1 MTTYCKRIVIVVA
14 ALLVSAGTG
23 CSPAEAQGLLDR
35 LRQTASGDSD
45 RRRWG
50 DIERHI
56 ERYDELTVRPT
67 VRHPFVDLEIPDAVG
82 PVYAVL
88 EGDLF
93 PASRELRV
101 RVKDADPEGDHIE
114 IDIESGDGVE
124 GRVSFFGREVPVAV
138 FRLWMDEI
146 FETETPEERFER
158 YWADSVTGVLH
169 VRGADH
175 MIRAGERIPY
185 RTFDEA
191 GRHDHELCMVCFQA
205 PSDLI
210 GYDEELEM
218 QQAALAQ
225 VRREYREVPD
235 RVAQAEM
242 QRLGEEMLADWPAPL
257 KGYGYRFA
265 LVDSPGVNAFAL
277 PAGRIF
283 VTTGL
288 LDLFETE
295 AELKAVLAHE
305 IAHVESRHSRR
316 KKTGA
321 DAGRAIG
328 GLLGVIGA
336 ARGDRRLM
344 AAAAATDIV
353 GALAFMNY
361 GREREREAD
370 MFASVFLARTN
381 ETDGLVGTFDKL
393 QRARESRPPTANAG
407 AVTQAVDNVMERLLS
422 SHPSPLER
430 LNRAQATTTVIF
442 DEPPVFLGIGRNGEH
457 VATVRFEMEQAYD
470 DDLNVLANISTT
482 DALGRA
488 DNVNDIEL
496 RTGAGRRIRL
506 GEETAERVQPGE
518 TVSALFSSGD
528 ASSLLD
534 EPIAEFRLRLRN
546 VDRWV
551 RSRE

>member
-1 MTTYCKRIVIVVA
+1 MSTQGKRIVIVVA
-14 ALLVSAGTG
+14 ALLVAVGAG
-23 CSPAEAQGLLDR
+23 SPTAEAQGFLDR
-35 LRQTASGDSD
+35 LRQAASGDRD
-45 RRRWG
+45 RGRWG

-56 ERYDELTVRPT
+56 ERYNELTVRPT
-67 VRHPFVDLEIPDAVG
+67 VRHPYVDLEIPNAVG

-114 IDIESGDGVE
+114 IELESGDGVE

-175 MIRAGERIPY
+175 MIPAGERVPY

-218 QQAALAQ
+218 QRAALAQ

-316 KKTGA
+316 KQTGA

-393 QRARESRPPTANAG
+393 QRARESRPPTADAS

-442 DEPPVFLGIGRNGEH
+442 DEPPVFLGIGRNGAH

-496 RTGAGRRIRL
+496 RTGAGRRIRFD
-506 GEETAERVQPGE
+506 EETAERVQPGE

-528 ASSLLD
+528 ANSLLD

>member
-1 MTTYCKRIVIVVA
+1 MTTYCKRILIVVA
-14 ALLVSAGTG
+14 ALLVWVGAGSTF
-23 CSPAEAQGLLDR
+23 AEAQGFLDR
-35 LRQTASGDSD
+35 LKQAASGDSD
-45 RRRWG
+45 RGRWG

-67 VRHPFVDLEIPDAVG
+67 VRHPFVDLEIPNSVG
-82 PVYAVL
+82 PVYTVL

-114 IDIESGDGVE
+114 IDLESGDGVE

-175 MIRAGERIPY
+175 MIPAGERLPY

-218 QQAALAQ
+218 QRAALAQ

-336 ARGDRRLM
+336 ARSDRRLM

-393 QRARESRPPTANAG
+393 QRARESRPPTADG
-407 AVTQAVDNVMERLLS
+407 DAVTQAVDSVMERLLS

-430 LNRAQATTTVIF
+430 LNRAKATTTVIF

-528 ASSLLD
+528 ASSLFD

-551 RSRE
+551 RNRE

>member
-1 MTTYCKRIVIVVA
+1 MTEYCKWIVIVVA
-14 ALLVSAGTG
+14 VLLITAVVGST
-23 CSPAEAQGLLDR
+23 PVDAQGFLDR
-35 LRQTASGDSD
+35 LKRAASSDSE
-45 RRRWG
+45 RGMWG
-50 DIERHI
+50 EIERHI
-56 ERYDELTVRPT
+56 EQYDELTVRPT
-67 VRHPFVDLEIPDAVG
+67 VRHPFVDLEIPNAVG
-82 PVYAVL
+82 SVYAVL

-93 PASRELRV
+93 PAPRELRV
-101 RVKDADPEGDHIE
+101 RVKDADPEEDHIE
-114 IDIESGDGVE
+114 IDLESGDGVE
-124 GRVSFFGREVPVAV
+124 GRVSFFGEEVPVAV
-138 FRLWMDEI
+138 FRLWMDEV

-158 YWADSVTGVLH
+158 YWADTVTGVLH

-175 MIRAGERIPY
+175 LIPEGERVRY
-185 RTFDEA
+185 RTIGEA
-191 GRHDHELCMVCFQA
+191 ASHEHELCMVCFQSPA
-205 PSDLI
+205 DLV
-210 GYDEELEM
+210 GYDEELQM
-218 QQAALAQ
+218 QRAALAQ
-225 VRREYREVPD
+225 VHRDYREVSD
-235 RVAQAEM
+235 RIAQAEL

-265 LVDSPGVNAFAL
+265 LVQNPGVNAFAL

-316 KKTGA
+316 GQRGA
-321 DAGRAIG
+321 DAAQAIG
-328 GLLGVIGA
+328 GLLSAIGA
-336 ARGDRRLM
+336 ARGGGNGLEDI
-344 AAAAATDIV
+344 ATIV
-353 GALAFMNY
+353 GGLAFMNY
-361 GREREREAD
+361 GRNREREAD

-393 QRARESRPPTANAG
+393 RSAREVSPPTADAD
-407 AVTQAVDNVMERLLS
+407 AVTRAVDNAMERLLS

-430 LNRAQATTTVIF
+430 LSRAQGTTTVMF
-442 DEPPVFLGIGRNGEH
+442 DEPPVFLGMGKNGAR
-457 VATVRFEMEQAYD
+457 VATVRFEMEQEYD
-470 DDLNVLANISTT
+470 GDLNVLANIATT
-482 DALGRA
+482 EALGRA

-506 GEETAERVQPGE
+506 DEETAERVEPGE

-528 ASSLLD
+528 ANSLLD

>member
-14 ALLVSAGTG
+14 ALLVAAGTG
-23 CSPAEAQGLLDR
+23 SSPADAQGFLDR
-35 LRQTASGDSD
+35 LRQAAAGDGD
-45 RRRWG
+45 RGMWR

-67 VRHPFVDLEIPDAVG
+67 VRHPYVDLEIPNAVG

-101 RVKDADPEGDHIE
+101 RVKDADPEGDRIE
-114 IDIESGDGVE
+114 IDLESGDGVE

-158 YWADSVTGVLH
+158 YWADPVTGVLH

-175 MIRAGERIPY
+175 SIPAGERVRY
-185 RTFDEA
+185 RTIDEA
-191 GRHDHELCMVCFQA
+191 ASHDHQLCMVCFQA

-218 QQAALAQ
+218 QRAALAQ

-235 RVAQAEM
+235 RVAQAEL

-265 LVDSPGVNAFAL
+265 LVENPGINAFAL

-328 GLLGVIGA
+328 GLLGAIGA
-336 ARGDRRLM
+336 VRGDRRLM

-353 GALAFMNY
+353 AGLAFLDY

-393 QRARESRPPTANAG
+393 RSARENRPPTAAG
-407 AVTQAVDNVMERLLS
+407 DAVTQAVDNVMERLLA

-430 LNRAQATTTVIF
+430 LYRAQATTTLIF

-470 DDLNVLANISTT
+470 DDLNVLVNISTT
-482 DALGRA
+482 EALGRT

-506 GEETAERVQPGE
+506 DEETAERVQPGE

-528 ASSLLD
+528 ANSLLN

>member
-1 MTTYCKRIVIVVA
+1 MTEYCKRIVIVVA
-14 ALLVSAGTG
+14 ALLIAEGVGST
-23 CSPAEAQGLLDR
+23 PADAQGFLER
-35 LRQTASGDSD
+35 LKRAASSDSESGM
-45 RRRWG
+45 WG
-50 DIERHI
+50 EIERHI
-56 ERYDELTVRPT
+56 EQYDELTVRPT
-67 VRHPFVDLEIPDAVG
+67 VRHPFVDLEIPNAVG

-93 PASRELRV
+93 PAPRELRV
-101 RVKDADPEGDHIE
+101 RVKDADPEEDHIE
-114 IDIESGDGVE
+114 IDLESGDGVE
-124 GRVSFFGREVPVAV
+124 GRVSFFGEEVPVAV
-138 FRLWMDEI
+138 FRLWMDEV

-158 YWADSVTGVLH
+158 YWADTVTGVLH

-175 MIRAGERIPY
+175 LIPEGDRVRY
-185 RTFDEA
+185 RTIGEA
-191 GRHDHELCMVCFQA
+191 ASQDHELCMVCFQS
-205 PSDLI
+205 PVDLA

-218 QQAALAQ
+218 QRAALAQ
-225 VRREYREVPD
+225 VYRDYREVSD
-235 RVAQAEM
+235 RIAQAEL
-242 QRLGEEMLADWPAPL
+242 QRLGEEILADWPAPL

-265 LVDSPGVNAFAL
+265 LVQNPGVNAFAL

-305 IAHVESRHSRR
+305 IGHVESRHSRR
-316 KKTGA
+316 KQTGA
-321 DAGRAIG
+321 NAGRAMS
-328 GLLGVIGA
+328 GLLGTIGA

-344 AAAAATDIV
+344 AAAAVTDIV
-353 GALAFMNY
+353 GGLAFMNY

-370 MFASVFLARTN
+370 MFASVLLARTN

-393 QRARESRPPTANAG
+393 RRAREMSPPTADAD

-430 LNRAQATTTVIF
+430 LSRAQGTTTVMF
-442 DEPPVFLGIGRNGEH
+442 DEPPVFLGMGKNGEH

-482 DALGRA
+482 EALGRA

-506 GEETAERVQPGE
+506 DEETAERVEPGE

-528 ASSLLD
+528 ANSLLD

>member
-1 MTTYCKRIVIVVA
+1 MSTHGKRIVIVVA
-14 ALLVSAGTG
+14 ALLVAVGAGSTT
-23 CSPAEAQGLLDR
+23 AEAQGFLDR
-35 LRQTASGDSD
+35 LRQAASGDSD
-45 RRRWG
+45 RGRWG

-67 VRHPFVDLEIPDAVG
+67 VRHPYVDLEIPNAVG

-114 IDIESGDGVE
+114 IDLESGDGVE

-175 MIRAGERIPY
+175 MIPAGERVPY

-210 GYDEELEM
+210 GYDEEIEM
-218 QQAALAQ
+218 QRAALAQ

-316 KKTGA
+316 KQTGA

-328 GLLGVIGA
+328 GLLGVLGA
-336 ARGDRRLM
+336 ARGDRRLI

-361 GREREREAD
+361 GRQREREAD

-393 QRARESRPPTANAG
+393 QRARESRPPTADAG

-442 DEPPVFLGIGRNGEH
+442 DEPPVFLGIGRNGAH

-506 GEETAERVQPGE
+506 DEETAERVQPGE

-528 ASSLLD
+528 ANSLLD

-546 VDRWV
+546 VARWV